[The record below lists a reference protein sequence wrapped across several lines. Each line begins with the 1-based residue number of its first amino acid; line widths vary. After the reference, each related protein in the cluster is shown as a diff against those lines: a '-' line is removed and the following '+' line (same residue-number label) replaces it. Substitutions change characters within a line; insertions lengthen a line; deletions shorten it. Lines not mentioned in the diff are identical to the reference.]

1 VNPLKNLFFQIL
13 QKRLQYSIH
22 LPSVPY
28 NPVTWTEVPVVIFL
42 VKGLYLKYRNIMQ
55 FGEQEIRNQKC
66 VVSIK

>member
-1 VNPLKNLFFQIL
+1 MNPLKNLFFQII
-13 QKRLQYSIH
+13 QNRLQYSIH